1 MRQTKRSLGALA
13 AVALAA
19 AGCKRTE
26 EPPAPP
32 PPPPMQM
39 PPGGGGGGMGGG
51 GGAPLAAN
59 GPARE
64 IPTLEAMVAQDP
76 KNAKAWIQ
84 LGNDYFDTHQA
95 QKAIDAYSKAL
106 ELQPNDPNVLTD
118 QGVMYREVGQYDKAL
133 ADFEKANKAD
143 PSHITSLYN
152 QGVVWAYDKKDP
164 KKATAIWQRVMQ
176 AEPNGPNGAKA
187 RQAIADLQAGGAP
200 PR

>member
-1 MRQTKRSLGALA
+1 MRATTRTLGVIAAAALT
-13 AVALAA
+13 A
-19 AGCKRTE
+19 AGCKRTA

-39 PPGGGGGGMGGG
+39 PPGGGGGMGGG

-76 KNAKAWIQ
+76 KNVKAWVQ

-133 ADFEKANKAD
+133 ANFEKANQAD
-143 PSHITSLYN
+143 PSHVTSLFN
-152 QGVVWAYDKKDP
+152 QGVVWAYDKKDA

-176 AEPNGPNGAKA
+176 AEPNGPNGMKA
-187 RQAIADLQAGGAP
+187 RQAIADLQSGAQ